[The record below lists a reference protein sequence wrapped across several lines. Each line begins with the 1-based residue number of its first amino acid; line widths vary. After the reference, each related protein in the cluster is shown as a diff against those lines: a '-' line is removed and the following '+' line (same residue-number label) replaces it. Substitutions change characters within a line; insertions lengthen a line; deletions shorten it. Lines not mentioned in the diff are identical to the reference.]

1 MGSRR
6 NRSARNLADSTLN
19 SDLCIAESDR
29 RQDGIHAGA
38 QAIHFVFF
46 NYCLVV
52 HSPAMGINHRRAIFE
67 ALLAVVVWGASF
79 VATKVALRYASP
91 DVVVWLRFA
100 MGMVILGAAVL
111 AGRKF
116 ALPEKRDWPY
126 FALLGFLGITFHQWL
141 QSTGL
146 VTTQA
151 TTTGWIVASIPV
163 FMALLG
169 WLVLK
174 ERLLWLQVA
183 GILFS
188 AFGVVL
194 VITHGNLLLL
204 VLGKFGTVGDF
215 LILVSAPNWAV
226 FSVLSRR
233 GLQKYPAVLMMFY
246 VMAFGWLFS
255 SILFFAQGGLNQIGG
270 IPWDGWAGIAFLGI
284 FCSGLAYI
292 FWYDALQA
300 LPVAQ
305 TGAFLYLEPVVTVIV
320 AAFILRERL
329 YLATLLGGLLILA
342 GVWMVNRK
350 KTGQNN

>member
-1 MGSRR
+1 
-6 NRSARNLADSTLN
+6 
-19 SDLCIAESDR
+19 
-29 RQDGIHAGA
+29 
-38 QAIHFVFF
+38 
-46 NYCLVV
+46 
-52 HSPAMGINHRRAIFE
+52 MGINRRRAIFE
-67 ALLAVVVWGASF
+67 ALFAVVVWGASF

-100 MGMVILGAAVL
+100 MGVVILGIAVL

-116 ALPEKRDWPY
+116 ALPEKRDWAY

-146 VTTQA
+146 LTSQA
-151 TTTGWIVASIPV
+151 TTTGWIVSSIPV

-169 WLVLK
+169 WLALK
-174 ERLLWLQVA
+174 ESLRWLQWA
-183 GILFS
+183 GILLS
-188 AFGVVL
+188 AFGVLL
-194 VITHGNLLLL
+194 VVTRGNLA
-204 VLGKFGTVGDF
+204 VLASGKFGTVGDF
-215 LILVSAPNWAV
+215 LILVSAPNWAI

-233 GLQKYPAVLMMFY
+233 GLNKYPATLMMFY

-255 SILFFAQGGLNQIGG
+255 SVLFFAQGGLSQIGH
-270 IPWDGWAGIAFLGI
+270 IPWDGWAGIAFLGV

-320 AAFILRERL
+320 AAVILQERL
-329 YLATLLGGLLILA
+329 YLAVLLGGALILA
-342 GVWMVNRK
+342 GVWMVNRRK
-350 KTGQNN
+350 AGRPEEKTNS

>member
-1 MGSRR
+1 MGM
-6 NRSARNLADSTLN
+6 NR
-19 SDLCIAESDR
+19 
-29 RQDGIHAGA
+29 
-38 QAIHFVFF
+38 
-46 NYCLVV
+46 
-52 HSPAMGINHRRAIFE
+52 RRAIIE
-67 ALLAVVVWGASF
+67 ALFAIVVWGASF
-79 VATKVALRYASP
+79 VATKVALRYTSP
-91 DVVVWLRFA
+91 DAVVWLRFA
-100 MGMVILGAAVL
+100 MGVVILGIAVL

-126 FALLGFLGITFHQWL
+126 LALLGFLGITFHQWL

-146 VTTQA
+146 VTSQA
-151 TTTGWIVASIPV
+151 TTTGWIVASIPI

-174 ERLLWLQVA
+174 EKLLWLQVA
-183 GILFS
+183 GILLS
-188 AFGVVL
+188 TFGV
-194 VITHGNLLLL
+194 LL
-204 VLGKFGTVGDF
+204 VVTRGDLVLLASGKFGTVGDF

-233 GLQKYPAVLMMFY
+233 GLQKYPAALMMFY

-255 SILFFAQGGLNQIGG
+255 SVLFFAQGGLSQIGH
-270 IPWDGWAGIAFLGI
+270 IPWDGWAGIAFLGV

-320 AAFILRERL
+320 AALILGERL
-329 YLATLLGGLLILA
+329 YLATLLGGVLILA
-342 GVWMVNRK
+342 GVWLVNRK
-350 KTGQNN
+350 IAKRVVKGTIS

>member
-1 MGSRR
+1 M
-6 NRSARNLADSTLN
+6 L
-19 SDLCIAESDR
+19 
-29 RQDGIHAGA
+29 
-38 QAIHFVFF
+38 
-46 NYCLVV
+46 
-52 HSPAMGINHRRAIFE
+52 E
-67 ALLAVVVWGASF
+67 ALFAVVVWGASF

-100 MGMVILGAAVL
+100 MGVVILGIAVL

-116 ALPEKRDWPY
+116 TLPEKRDWPY
-126 FALLGFLGITFHQWL
+126 LALLGFLGITFHQWL

-146 VTTQA
+146 VTSEA
-151 TTTGWIVASIPV
+151 TTTAWIVASIPI

-169 WLVLK
+169 WLALK
-174 ERLLWLQVA
+174 EKLLWLQVA
-183 GILFS
+183 GILLS
-188 AFGVVL
+188 TFGVLL
-194 VITHGNLLLL
+194 VVTRGNLVLLAS
-204 VLGKFGTVGDF
+204 GKFGTVGDF
-215 LILVSAPNWAV
+215 LILISAPNWAI

-233 GLQKYPAVLMMFY
+233 GLQKYPATLMMFY

-255 SILFFAQGGLNQIGG
+255 SVLFFVQGGLNQIGH

-320 AAFILRERL
+320 AALILGERL
-329 YLATLLGGLLILA
+329 YLATLLGGVLILA
-342 GVWMVNRK
+342 GVWLVNRK
-350 KTGQNN
+350 KAKQEVKGAISSS